1 MFLLGLFCTLHA
13 YKQGCVIVCC
23 DNQSFIHLI
32 KNPQHSEMTK
42 YVDFKFHFV
51 GDVVKRGLIYV
62 DKVHASVS
70 PTNMLIKIVITTKF
84 QVCKD
89 LTRVDNLV
97 GS

>member
-1 MFLLGLFCTLHA
+1 
-13 YKQGCVIVCC
+13 
-23 DNQSFIHLI
+23 
-32 KNPQHSEMTK
+32 MTK